1 MEGDRQGR
9 FLAKLN
15 EASIATRYPED
26 LDRLQ
31 GYYNKSIAEGII
43 SNSKEV
49 LEWLKNQF

>member
-31 GYYNKSIAEGII
+31 GY
-43 SNSKEV
+43 
-49 LEWLKNQF
+49 